1 MKDKKKHSEPLSELV
16 YQLEQAA
23 ITLRDITEAKARG
36 RLWQPNDGPYLRLQ
50 VEELEL
56 SLFPLENDNVT
67 YMRRMLRGLIRE
79 LLHAVYMLEDEAA
92 LQQIAVKEQEDVEQ
106 GR

>member
-16 YQLEQAA
+16 YQIEQAA

-36 RLWQPNDGPYLRLQ
+36 RLWQPEDGPYLRLQ

-56 SLFPLENDNVT
+56 SLFPLENENVK

-79 LLHAVYMLEDEAA
+79 LLHTVYMLEDEAA
-92 LQQIAVKEQEDVEQ
+92 LRLIAVRELEKK
-106 GR
+106 